1 MMFDENP
8 ENIFIYH
15 YVEEMISSYGEYYK
29 SNFKEVELT
38 LNEFSILLRIRFQ
51 GVATQYDLVNL
62 FKVSGA
68 YIAKLLR
75 KFEDMGYVARKE
87 NPRFRMTGLVF
98 DWESTEGQ
106 LRFLKYEIES
116 DASFTAMLSNMRS
129 YPNDPRGAYQ
139 AAYDFCI
146 TFERPSEAEQKA
158 AQRGQN
164 AENIFFPMFVEG
176 DSSAFMSLQ

>member
-87 NPRFRMTGLVF
+87 NPENRRKKLVRITDEGIKKTDELIEVIQNWEDEVTANISDDELKTLKKILFKIIMTK
-98 DWESTEGQ
+98 E
-106 LRFLKYEIES
+106 
-116 DASFTAMLSNMRS
+116 
-129 YPNDPRGAYQ
+129 
-139 AAYDFCI
+139 
-146 TFERPSEAEQKA
+146 
-158 AQRGQN
+158 
-164 AENIFFPMFVEG
+164 
-176 DSSAFMSLQ
+176 

>member
-1 MMFDENP
+1 MFDENP

-87 NPRFRMTGLVF
+87 DPKNRRKKLVRITDEGIKKTDELIEVIQNWEDEVTTNISDDELKTLKKILFKIIMTK
-98 DWESTEGQ
+98 E
-106 LRFLKYEIES
+106 
-116 DASFTAMLSNMRS
+116 
-129 YPNDPRGAYQ
+129 
-139 AAYDFCI
+139 
-146 TFERPSEAEQKA
+146 
-158 AQRGQN
+158 
-164 AENIFFPMFVEG
+164 
-176 DSSAFMSLQ
+176 

>member
-1 MMFDENP
+1 MFDENP
-8 ENIFIYH
+8 ENIFLYH

-87 NPRFRMTGLVF
+87 DPKNRRKKLVRITDEGIKKTDELIEVIQNWEDEVTTNISDDELKTLKKILFKIIMTK
-98 DWESTEGQ
+98 E
-106 LRFLKYEIES
+106 
-116 DASFTAMLSNMRS
+116 
-129 YPNDPRGAYQ
+129 
-139 AAYDFCI
+139 
-146 TFERPSEAEQKA
+146 
-158 AQRGQN
+158 
-164 AENIFFPMFVEG
+164 
-176 DSSAFMSLQ
+176 